1 MAGRKKAE
9 KDVYA
14 FPLAEGQ
21 YFSTPATSPRSV
33 SSGGAVAAIQ
43 KALSVGQS
51 GSYDGPTRT
60 AVIEWQR
67 THDLPVTGVVDTATW
82 ESLQM

>member
-9 KDVYA
+9 RAVYA

-43 KALSVGQS
+43 KRLQVTQS
-51 GSYDGPTRT
+51 GTFDAATRT
-60 AVIEWQR
+60 AVISWQQE
-67 THDLPVTGVVDTATW
+67 HELPVTGVVDVATW
-82 ESLQM
+82 ESMTM